1 MCLSSAYTTKN
12 GVDTLVC
19 DKVTNVLV
27 DEGKVTLTNLLG
39 VDTVVEGILKN
50 IDLNKNI
57 INNLFHCFDNSFIGK
72 QYCSFKFNG
81 SCVFATVRTVYIYS
95 RRYHS

>member
-57 INNLFHCFDNSFIGK
+57 ITIESI
-72 QYCSFKFNG
+72 
-81 SCVFATVRTVYIYS
+81 
-95 RRYHS
+95 